1 LLIIANIVFPLVF
14 GPRLQAMFAQHFA
27 LEAVANIF
35 IPYFFFGFYQEVV
48 YRGILQSALVC
59 RCGVL
64 IGILATNV
72 LYTFGPL
79 HWNYFSSPVSLAVP
93 MFASIFAIGL
103 FFGVLFKRSGNL
115 WIVAVIHGIGNAYIV
130 SGLASAR

>member
-1 LLIIANIVFPLVF
+1 
-14 GPRLQAMFAQHFA
+14 
-27 LEAVANIF
+27 
-35 IPYFFFGFYQEVV
+35 
-48 YRGILQSALVC
+48 
-59 RCGVL
+59 
-64 IGILATNV
+64 
-72 LYTFGPL
+72 
-79 HWNYFSSPVSLAVP
+79 

>member
-14 GPRLQAMFAQHFA
+14 SLRLRALFAHHFA
-27 LEAVANIF
+27 LGAVVTIF
-35 IPYFFFGFYQEVV
+35 IPYLFFGFYQEVV

-59 RCGVL
+59 RYGVF
-64 IGILATNV
+64 IGILAANI

-79 HWNYFSSPVSLAVP
+79 HWNYFFSPVSIALP

-103 FFGVLFKRSGNL
+103 FFGVLFNRSGNL

-130 SGLASAR
+130 LSLASGR